1 MYSAMKQETEI
12 YSGHN
17 GETATPIILNGNKI
31 PSFYFNSHPQK
42 RKKLKFLPFVFEA
55 EY

>member
-17 GETATPIILNGNKI
+17 EKTASPAIPIILNGNKI
-31 PSFYFNSHPQK
+31 PCFYFNSHPQK
-42 RKKLKFLPFVFEA
+42 KEETEVSSFCI
-55 EY
+55 